1 MVNNANKKDRYVR
14 CGYTADGRFV
24 EDRLS
29 PMWSYLLEIRQ
40 LQFHP
45 GRNKAPDV
53 CPECGEKCDFIDI
66 TCDAPKRGGSK
77 DRSTFMTR
85 RDTLNKETLELDC

>member
-1 MVNNANKKDRYVR
+1 MQRGQERSICAR

-24 EDRLS
+24 GDPLS
-29 PMWSYLLEIRQ
+29 PICSYLLEMGQ
-40 LQFHP
+40 VQFHS

-66 TCDAPKRGGSK
+66 TCDTPKLGGSK

-85 RDTLNKETLELDC
+85 RDIEQRNS